1 MRRQEPCTIT
11 GKVVADE
18 LEHLGFER
26 MAGFVRRLDDQARS
40 HNLQVRDLTKT
51 IGRLLDRLHVYEPA
65 RPMAEGR
72 SYRAG
77 AESDG

>member
-26 MAGFVRRLDDQARS
+26 MAGFVRRLDDQARN
-40 HNLQVRDLTKT
+40 HNLQVRDLKET
-51 IGRLLDRLHVYEPA
+51 IGRLLDRLHVYEP
-65 RPMAEGR
+65 PVVSEPR
-72 SYRAG
+72 SYRAP